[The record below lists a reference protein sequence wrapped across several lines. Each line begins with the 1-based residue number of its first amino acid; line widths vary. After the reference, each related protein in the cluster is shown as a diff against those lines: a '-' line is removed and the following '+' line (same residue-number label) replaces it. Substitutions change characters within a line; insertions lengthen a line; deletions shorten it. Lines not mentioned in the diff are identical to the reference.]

1 MPTVFA
7 HEPTG
12 QPSLVERMNR
22 VKHEIGIDSQL
33 PLKKSIKA
41 ANEALGLP
49 CEGSLMEQVEVLCTA
64 MWGEAAPEA
73 SGLAMPLSQMPK
85 DARPAPQMMQG
96 VAAPGP
102 PIASWDSYAT
112 SGAAFC
118 SFKTGQSP
126 AQQVET
132 FRFEKVGGGYAT
144 VGSKSGRNEYH
155 CRDGVLLHKQHHGVS
170 AELNANGDFVWSHGY
185 SSRQLGA
192 PPPAGRPA
200 WDRNDGLISTAD
212 IEGCWFGA
220 CVPIG
225 LACFRKRQ
233 DLTV

>member
-49 CEGSLMEQVEVLCTA
+49 CGGSLVEQVEVLCTA

-73 SGLAMPLSQMPK
+73 SGLAMTLSQMPK

-96 VAAPGP
+96 IAAPGP

-118 SFKTGQSP
+118 FCRALPNRWKCFGSRRWGKATPPSDRR
-126 AQQVET
+126 A
-132 FRFEKVGGGYAT
+132 VGTSTTVAT
-144 VGSKSGRNEYH
+144 ACSCTSSTMA
-155 CRDGVLLHKQHHGVS
+155 S
-170 AELNANGDFVWSHGY
+170 ARS
-185 SSRQLGA
+185 
-192 PPPAGRPA
+192 
-200 WDRNDGLISTAD
+200 
-212 IEGCWFGA
+212 
-220 CVPIG
+220 
-225 LACFRKRQ
+225 
-233 DLTV
+233 